1 MLFTRQNEE
10 QIHRITAPFRSYLIR
25 FGSRKQVA
33 MSTPAADA
41 QAHSSSKEPNRM
53 RITAGGSIRHYV
65 AFALAS
71 LRVSHVNFFNL
82 CSVWTMRFFRY
93 NANQRDDTE

>member
-1 MLFTRQNEE
+1 
-10 QIHRITAPFRSYLIR
+10 
-25 FGSRKQVA
+25 
-33 MSTPAADA
+33 
-41 QAHSSSKEPNRM
+41 M

-82 CSVWTMRFFRY
+82 RSVWTMRFFKY
-93 NANQRDDTE
+93 NANQRDDTG